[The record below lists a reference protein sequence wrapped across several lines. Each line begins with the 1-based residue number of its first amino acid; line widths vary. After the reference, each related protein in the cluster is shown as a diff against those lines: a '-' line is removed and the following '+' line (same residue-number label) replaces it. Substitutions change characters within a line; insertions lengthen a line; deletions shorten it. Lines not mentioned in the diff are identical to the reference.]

1 MLKGIVSGS
10 PVDITRIAMKGKNL
24 FDKSTI
30 TTGYYATMSG
40 ANANSSYYC
49 SDFIP
54 ITAVTYYFQNV
65 VGGSYQNTVV
75 VYDANKQ
82 GLRYVKLT
90 GSAKVSG
97 AITFQSGDA
106 YIRINCY
113 YQTDVDTVMVNIGNS
128 ALPYEPYG
136 IHEGWEVRDQQGRII
151 WGADKTLTGTDSIT
165 YKGYGLDIKEYDID
179 GNMVQA
185 AEKEYSISGQSPL
198 DFQSNGSNA
207 TISISGNE
215 TQASNQ
221 AYTTSGTSPLSFNA
235 DGTNLTALSMDG
247 NMNQASSQPY
257 TVSGTSPISFM
268 NNGTAIDYTVSG
280 NMNQTGTPTPPSPI
294 TPEETGDRTVN
305 LASGTSNIDTIVNG
319 VKVKSDSYGTFT
331 VSGEAV
337 SSGGRGVPI
346 SGTILLKAGTYSIST
361 GSTITAS
368 LCISNADNNAFIV
381 SATSEST
388 FTLYSDTNIKF
399 GLNFVSGQNYDES
412 FTIMLNTGSTAQP
425 YEPFGYKIP
434 ITNGSTTYNIYLSE
448 PLRKIG
454 DYADTIN
461 SDGTVTRKV
470 YRFKVTQA
478 SNTNNFENAFTVD
491 VPKGAA
497 IQTIISNIA
506 VSTDSLPVYADR
518 GGKVFLNSAKVYIG
532 FGAASDFP
540 VAYTNHNPTAQEIAV
555 FNDFVSSHDVY
566 VWYVLETPETETVT
580 TPTIT
585 PTSGNNTLSVDTT
598 LAPSNI
604 TITSNSSVFPGNPII
619 PIECG
624 VKTDNLFPLDATKL
638 HVGRIETDGTIG
650 YEVGTIT
657 AGTNSI
663 TYQAD
668 TTWRGFYTDFI
679 QANENEMLTI
689 SPNDSSTLAWSC
701 SCYDKNDNF
710 LGRATAQSTAS
721 TRVFSPLTG
730 TKKVRISITSS
741 NATYTITNPMLNIG
755 SSALPYEPYGK
766 YKIPITNAGTTY
778 NVYLTEPLRKI
789 GDYADVVNSDG
800 TVTRRIKKVVFTGQE
815 TWTEVYPGE
824 PEAQAQGIVMYAT
837 SLSEIGTDR
846 NDFMCSHFFVGNYRG
861 YLISG
866 QGRLNG
872 TSPEAFNLNYNNGS
886 GGLQNFKE
894 WLASEYAACHPV
906 TLWYVL
912 STPDTTETTTIP
924 TISTVNGANTLTTG
938 TPITPSN
945 ITISTSSSVYPKN
958 PIYPEEC
965 GDKTA
970 NLFDKSQTT
979 GIVSGK
985 YINQNGEL
993 ISDTY
998 YYLSYP
1004 IKLTIGETYTWS
1016 FSSDTQKHNAPTVGF
1031 YDSEDNLLSVVSH
1044 SSNIFHFSF
1053 TIPQGC
1059 AYIRASVYKR
1069 EAVYTFD
1076 PMLIIGTVEQADNVP
1091 LNWYEPYGYKIP
1103 ITIGSNT
1110 NYIYTKEPIRKIGDY
1125 ADVVN
1130 SDGTVT
1136 RRIKKL
1142 VFDGTE
1148 NVSYNARNDTTERF
1162 AVTIPA
1168 SGGTTTPENVISTH
1182 FNTVPVTTYPLS
1194 VGGICMRSTGNDVVL
1209 GTTYDIIG
1217 VTSPSTQSV
1226 ITTATKRWLADEY
1239 TEGHPVTVWYVLT
1252 TPVSDTATFPTIT
1265 TASGSNTLSVNTTLA
1280 PSSITLTT
1288 TSGVWS
1294 KNPIEP
1300 EEFGDKTANLF
1311 DGVWEIG
1318 NISSSGEMTD
1328 INYHVRSS
1336 NYTDV
1341 SGLSYISVTFSR
1353 TFTSVRICE
1362 YDDTK
1367 TFLQRSAYETSS
1379 VTHQL
1384 MPETKYIKLV
1394 INDGMAQ
1401 FPDVTSPDY
1410 HTMLVSGQTALPYE
1424 PYGKYKIPITNASTT
1439 YNIYMTE
1446 PLRKIGDYADS
1457 VDNDG
1462 MVTRRIKKV
1471 VVTSDKIRGFN
1482 SELHRIGVYI
1492 TASVS
1497 SDAAIC
1503 SHYMVQVKSD
1513 GSFAHMY
1520 IGSNNTYIYIF
1531 DPSFVTQTDAE
1542 DFLNAQY
1549 AAGTPVSVWYVLNTP
1564 TAETVTAPEIATTVG
1579 TNILTVDTTLV
1590 PSKTTITGHIKP
1602 IHFGFKIDKTND
1614 NSDTAVTYT
1623 HDAITMTPAVMNF
1636 TTGEF
1641 NYGSWEN
1648 VWFVKNAYPVALNLD
1663 GTEAYKLNPDDY
1675 TKKDDGTDSDIQFVL
1690 LTEAPSDWSTQWKQY
1705 YTKDANDNYELNSQS
1720 SAPTFAQDTYYKLT
1734 YNSSFTGNFMMAF
1747 PKVWFYRHEDSQ
1759 YNYIEISNYKLSDD
1773 WKCYAHVNAS
1783 GQEVDFIYLP
1793 LFKGVIKDSKL
1804 RSLPGQI
1811 PQGNTTATDEVNA
1824 ATALGSRWQIWDHS
1838 SVELINDLLVLM
1850 SKSIDSQGKFG
1861 KGRESGYDSS
1871 DTVTYGKLQTG
1882 TLVKGGKFKGFSS
1895 SYKEVKVFGIE
1906 GFWANRWDRLQGMLL
1921 VDNVWKI
1928 KMTPPYNF
1936 TGTDFVTL
1944 SSASVP
1950 SGNGYLSKVQTSQ
1963 YGSIP
1968 ASIEGGA
1975 SSKFYKD
1982 YFYKTATSTRVAIR
1996 GGTCGSGASC
2006 GFRYVHLNSA
2016 ASYSAWSF
2024 GASPVYK

>member
-24 FDKSTI
+24 FDKNATDTTNGYVINRYLTSDGST
-30 TTGYYATMSG
+30 A
-40 ANANSSYYC
+40 SSSLYC
-49 SDFIP
+49 ISEYIP
-54 ITAVTYYFQNV
+54 IVPSSTYTLYIGIAPKNPSICFYDSNKTYIEGTAYN
-65 VGGSYQNTVV
+65 N
-75 VYDANKQ
+75 N
-82 GLRYVKLT
+82 
-90 GSAKVSG
+90 
-97 AITFQSGDA
+97 
-106 YIRINCY
+106 
-113 YQTDVDTVMVNIGNS
+113 DTVTVTAPDNAKYCRISYTASGIDVVMLNLGS
-128 ALPYEPYG
+128 QSLPYEPYG
-136 IHEGWEVRDQQGRII
+136 MQSGWEVRDQQGRII
-151 WGADKTLTGTDSIT
+151 WGADKTLTGTDSII

-185 AEKEYSISGQSPL
+185 AEKEYSITGTSPL

-280 NMNQTGTPTPPSPI
+280 NMNQTGTPTPSSPI
-294 TPEETGDRTVN
+294 TPEETGDRTAN

-319 VKVKSDSYGTFT
+319 VRVKSDSYGTFT
-331 VSGEAV
+331 VSGEAS

-368 LCISNADNNAFIV
+368 LCISNAANNAFIV

-454 DYADTIN
+454 DYSDIVN
-461 SDGTVTRKV
+461 SDGSVSRGIYKQVLTGNEPSWDIGV
-470 YRFKVTQA
+470 
-478 SNTNNFENAFTVD
+478 
-491 VPKGAA
+491 
-497 IQTIISNIA
+497 ISSTGNGRARLTPDYTA
-506 VSTDSLPVYADR
+506 VSTADGR
-518 GGKVFLNSAKVYIG
+518 ITVI
-532 FGAASDFP
+532 
-540 VAYTNHNPTAQEIAV
+540 
-555 FNDFVSSHDVY
+555 SSHYLGAFSDNNLRIRAIQGTGVIQIVDADHATDLTTWTNY
-566 VWYVLETPETETVT
+566 LKAQYAAGTPVEIWYVLSTTQTDTATV
-580 TPTIT
+580 PTIT

-604 TITSNSSVFPGNPII
+604 TITSNSSVFPENPIT

-624 VKTDNLFPLDATKL
+624 VKTENLYDYKTAYSAYLNAEDDVAAGSLGAVHNSLADFVGKTVTISVYCKTVTATRTFIPA
-638 HVGRIETDGTIG
+638 VIG
-650 YEVGTIT
+650 GVEVHS
-657 AGTNSI
+657 NSI
-663 TYQAD
+663 YQNNTGYMTLTVTPESED
-668 TTWRGFYTDFI
+668 DYWIISYGNLGTGNNIYSDF
-679 QANENEMLTI
+679 
-689 SPNDSSTLAWSC
+689 
-701 SCYDKNDNF
+701 
-710 LGRATAQSTAS
+710 
-721 TRVFSPLTG
+721 
-730 TKKVRISITSS
+730 
-741 NATYTITNPMLNIG
+741 MLNSG
-755 SSALPYEPYGK
+755 SAPLPYEPYGK
-766 YKIPITNAGTTY
+766 YKIPISNAGTTY

-789 GDYADVVNSDG
+789 GDYGDTVSSDG
-800 TVTRRIKKVVFTGQE
+800 TTVRRIKKVVFTGQE

-824 PEAQAQGIVMYAT
+824 PEAQGIVMYAT

-846 NDFMCSHFFVGNYRG
+846 NDFICSHFFVGNYRG

-866 QGRLNG
+866 QGRING

-886 GGLQNFKE
+886 GGLQNFKA
-894 WLASEYAACHPV
+894 WLASEYAAGTPV
-906 TLWYVL
+906 TVWYAL
-912 STPDTTETTTIP
+912 ATPDTTETTTIP
-924 TISTVNGANTLTTG
+924 TISTVNGSNTLTTG

-970 NLFDKSQTT
+970 NLFDDMATINIPSL
-979 GIVSGK
+979 GIRYGM
-985 YINQNGEL
+985 EM
-993 ISDTY
+993 
-998 YYLSYP
+998 P
-1004 IKLTIGETYTWS
+1004 
-1016 FSSDTQKHNAPTVGF
+1016 
-1031 YDSEDNLLSVVSH
+1031 
-1044 SSNIFHFSF
+1044 
-1053 TIPQGC
+1053 
-1059 AYIRASVYKR
+1059 
-1069 EAVYTFD
+1069 
-1076 PMLIIGTVEQADNVP
+1076 IGTYSIRNDTDNIVYYFTNGGENRFVACDAHTTNTVNLVQEGSSASGFMMP
-1091 LNWYEPYGYKIP
+1091 YNSASLGGVTIISGSTPPNQYIPYGFQIP
-1103 ITIGSNT
+1103 ITNAGTTYNIFLT
-1110 NYIYTKEPIRKIGDY
+1110 EPLRKIGDY
-1125 ADVVN
+1125 ADTVD
-1130 SDGTVT
+1130 SSGTVT
-1136 RRIKKL
+1136 RRIVKL
-1142 VFDGTE
+1142 VLTGEETFSS
-1148 NVSYNARNDTTERF
+1148 SYSGNNKFFYTNIATSGRETTVYSSHFVF
-1162 AVTIPA
+1162 ANIG
-1168 SGGTTTPENVISTH
+1168 STTTDVGIRLSSGTNLRIRPENVASMT
-1182 FNTVPVTTYPLS
+1182 S
-1194 VGGICMRSTGNDVVL
+1194 NDF
-1209 GTTYDIIG
+1209 
-1217 VTSPSTQSV
+1217 TQW
-1226 ITTATKRWLADEY
+1226 IADEY
-1239 TEGHPVTVWYVLT
+1239 AAGHPVTVWYVLA
-1252 TPVSDTATFPTIT
+1252 TPVSDTATFPTVT
-1265 TASGSNTLSVNTTLA
+1265 PASGSNTLSVNTTLA

-1300 EEFGDKTANLF
+1300 EEFGDMTANLF

-1318 NISSSGEMTD
+1318 NISASGEMTD

-1341 SGLSYISVTFSR
+1341 SGLSYISATFAR

-1384 MPETKYIKLV
+1384 MQETKYIKLV

-1410 HTMLVSGQTALPYE
+1410 YTMLVSGQTALPYE
-1424 PYGKYKIPITNASTT
+1424 PYGKYKIPITNSGQT
-1439 YNIYMTE
+1439 YNIFLNE
-1446 PLRKIGDYADS
+1446 PLRKIRSYADTVES
-1457 VDNDG
+1457 DG
-1462 MVTRRIKKV
+1462 TVMRRI
-1471 VVTSDKIRGFN
+1471 DKIVLTGEETWSSAVFSGHNGFL
-1482 SELHRIGVYI
+1482 SYAPHAQQGVI
-1492 TASVS
+1492 NCV
-1497 SDAAIC
+1497 C
-1503 SHYMVQVKSD
+1503 SHYKV
-1513 GSFAHMY
+1513 AY
-1520 IGSNNTYIYIF
+1520 ENTDNTIYFIQTPANGRFIIF
-1531 DPSFVTQTDAE
+1531 DDRFSYTTDFKT
-1542 DFLNAQY
+1542 FLSSEYTAGHPVEIWY
-1549 AAGTPVSVWYVLNTP
+1549 ALSTP
-1564 TAETVTAPEIATTVG
+1564 TTETITTPTIATTVG
-1579 TNILTVDTTLV
+1579 TNTLTVDTTLS
-1590 PSKTTITGHIKP
+1590 PSQTTITGHIKP
-1602 IHFGFKIDKTND
+1602 IHFGFKINKTND

-1623 HDAITMTPAVMNF
+1623 HDAVTMTPAAMNF

-1648 VWFVKNAYPVALNLD
+1648 VWFVKDAYPVALNLD

-1675 TKKDDGTDSDIQFVL
+1675 TKKEDGTDSDIQFVL

-1720 SAPTFAQDTYYKLT
+1720 SVPTFAQNTYYKLT

-1747 PKVWFYRHEDSQ
+1747 PKVYFKRTEDAT
-1759 YNYIEISNYKLSDD
+1759 YNYVEISNKKLGDD
-1773 WKCYAHVNAS
+1773 WYAYAHINTS
-1783 GQEVDFIYLP
+1783 GQEVGFIYLP
-1793 LFKGVIKDSKL
+1793 LFKGVIVDSKL
-1804 RSLPGQI
+1804 RSIPGQI
-1811 PQGNTTATDEVNA
+1811 PQGGTTATDEVNA

-1838 SVELINDLLVLM
+1838 SIELINDLLTLM

-1861 KGRESGYDSS
+1861 QGRSSGYDST
-1871 DTVTYGKLQTG
+1871 DTVTYGKIQTG
-1882 TLVKGGKFKGFSS
+1882 TLIKKGKFHGFSS

-1906 GFWANRWDRLQGMLL
+1906 GFWANRLDRLQGMLL

-1968 ASIEGGA
+1968 ASIEGGG

-1982 YFYKTATSTRVAIR
+1982 YFYKTATDTRVALR
-1996 GGTCGSGASC
+1996 GGYCSNGGAA
-2006 GFRYVHLNSA
+2006 GFRCVYVNVA
-2016 ASYSAWSF
+2016 ASVSSEVF
-2024 GASPVYK
+2024 GASPLYK